1 MREISWRPTCP
12 SPPRNRPTRPTSRSS
27 HGTPSGKTD
36 RGTIINEPL
45 PLPPQAGWF
54 TDPWNIQQIRY
65 FDGRQWTPHV
75 AARPPTQAE
84 TAPQAPAPPLTSG
97 GYPFGEPTLF
107 LQPIRGGFGS
117 DIRCSITNPD
127 GQALALIQ
135 PLGEFPLGF
144 GGAALYKIEFEVVRP
159 NGIQLLRFT
168 RSTGPMYRR
177 RHRLQVHDPTGHEL
191 GCLRQTNSYWQ
202 YLRTPWMSVDLECQD
217 QRLGSTK
224 IRSHIPYFTPLE
236 LDAPIT
242 DANGT
247 EIGRVRSQPN
257 QSGPTRAL
265 GLTGRT
271 FDYRLD
277 CARPTSPPMP
287 ALMLAITFA
296 HFLYDDLP
304 SDAPLSRFSR

>member
-36 RGTIINEPL
+36 RGTIINESL

-117 DIRCSITNPD
+117 DIRCSITNPR
-127 GQALALIQ
+127 GQLLALIQ
-135 PLGEFPLGF
+135 LLKEPPS
-144 GGAALYKIEFEVVRP
+144 GGCGNQRTRIRGRSTRWNTTAAVHPVCGVP
-159 NGIQLLRFT
+159 GSWQTCST
-168 RSTGPMYRR
+168 RSRPRR
-177 RHRLQVHDPTGHEL
+177 P
-191 GCLRQTNSYWQ
+191 
-202 YLRTPWMSVDLECQD
+202 
-217 QRLGSTK
+217 
-224 IRSHIPYFTPLE
+224 
-236 LDAPIT
+236 
-242 DANGT
+242 
-247 EIGRVRSQPN
+247 
-257 QSGPTRAL
+257 
-265 GLTGRT
+265 
-271 FDYRLD
+271 
-277 CARPTSPPMP
+277 
-287 ALMLAITFA
+287 
-296 HFLYDDLP
+296 
-304 SDAPLSRFSR
+304 